1 LSTPR
6 GSSSVAPARRPSS
19 PLVPG
24 SRPVLEQSNISVL
37 PTSSATT
44 SSSALTPAAVTSVV
58 SNPPVQRISSP
69 PPPPGISYYLV
80 NLEKESCTRKGSL
93 FLQNY
98 LDNLTTSSEDVV
110 MIGKMFKELFPSAIK
125 TLMMDENGSS
135 VIIKLL
141 PQLTIQQWNLFL
153 AVEIIDKNKDTFME
167 LAKNLYAVAPLTI
180 MFELLKTKLDRF
192 SKSST
197 STSVSAANIAT
208 LLTNIRSMFC
218 KITQFLHDE
227 KGKALLELCFDRHG
241 KKTVLSFFSQLPC
254 RSSSKSSSSRSPI
267 PPISTSSDRNLLID
281 DLLDY
286 FVDISK
292 NDIAATFM
300 KNILCYFQDSHFDI
314 LLPLLV
320 SSLIPYSLTP
330 ASLIIN
336 ELLDHP
342 RYRAILLRIFMK
354 ECFVS
359 STIGSLKLL
368 FLSSFGRTIIMKM
381 IMITNET
388 DFLEI
393 QQFINLYYLQLIEEY
408 DGAGGAGGDGGDG
421 GDDIAMIMDAIH
433 GRKMNS
439 SFPFSTSSSS
449 SSSFFPSQPIALA
462 VAAVDA
468 DNSSKAMKEKEL
480 KSTAATIDISSL
492 ESPKEDKV
500 TLVDPVSQQQIDLQS
515 TENEDQ
521 SKLESS
527 TFQDR

>member
-6 GSSSVAPARRPSS
+6 GSSSVTPARRPSS

-58 SNPPVQRISSP
+58 SNPPVQWISS
-69 PPPPGISYYLV
+69 PPGISYYLV

-153 AVEIIDKNKDTFME
+153 AVEIIDKNKDTFMG
-167 LAKNLYAVAPLTI
+167 LAKNLFAVAPLTI
-180 MFELLKTKLDRF
+180 MFEILKTKLDRF

-292 NDIAATFM
+292 NDIAANFM

-342 RYRAILLRIFMK
+342 RYRAILLRLFMK

-393 QQFINLYYLQLIEEY
+393 QQFIDLYYLQLIEEY
-408 DGAGGAGGDGGDG
+408 DGVGGAGGDG

-462 VAAVDA
+462 VAAVAA

-480 KSTAATIDISSL
+480 KSTAAIIDISSL
-492 ESPKEDKV
+492 ESSKEDKV
-500 TLVDPVSQQQIDLQS
+500 TLIDPVSQQLIDLQS